1 MNLSNGS
8 LAIKN
13 PTEFGEDNADNSF
26 SADGRGY
33 FLLARVTGGIFLD
46 RNTVLL

>member
-13 PTEFGEDNADNSF
+13 PTEFGEDNADNNF
-26 SADGRGY
+26 SVDGRGY

-46 RNTVLL
+46 LNTVLL